1 MKYTKQKLL
10 LSKSDDFILLVNSTT
25 KVKYIFIEISKPT
38 NECTGH
44 TDNPI
49 ERYNKTKFEKII
61 VIMEAK

>member
-1 MKYTKQKLL
+1 
-10 LSKSDDFILLVNSTT
+10 LLVNSRT
-25 KVKYIFIEISKPT
+25 KVKYVFIEISKPT

-44 TDNPI
+44 TDNPT